1 MFFKLNGGVVF
12 DKFFEWLT
20 YFFIGFFP
28 FISYQG
34 FLFYGTTSRAVN
46 LIVLVEILIVF
57 ICIYLFNKKSE
68 LYIAK
73 SPVTIALAFFLL
85 VSFISGLLGVDFA
98 SSFWSKATRM
108 SGLFYMLHLG
118 IFYLCLL
125 MLMQKESL
133 TRNFLRAFLV
143 GAGVFSIGALLS
155 NDGFGVI
162 FTAEKWTGFT
172 FGNSSF
178 AAMYLYAAFMV
189 AVYFVFSGE
198 NKSKWKYL
206 IPFIFI
212 INPYFLNINLWSGG
226 VNVFKNP
233 MSMIGEAQA
242 SSAAVFMSVF
252 VLLFAFLV
260 SKISRDDIKKK
271 ILAASVLGGV
281 VVLTVASSSLV
292 TSGGYFQN
300 LYLKEASKAR
310 PIVWELSKKS
320 INERPWFGWG
330 GDNFDRSFEKNYDN
344 SILEQ
349 ENGAEP
355 WFDRAHNIF
364 IDQTVETGYL
374 GLVSYL
380 LVYVSILGSLT
391 YVLCKSR
398 EKKHKLLA
406 TILIVYFGGHIME
419 LQTAF
424 DTTIS
429 YVSLAVMAGLASSI
443 FSQTYKSEVGESSF
457 WSVPKML
464 QYLIGVTLVVFLV
477 VSFFIG
483 TVSIIRSNYA
493 NGAIRIAGSS
503 EKRLPIYSSLFS
515 SPVDRATFLW
525 KSSNDFQRGVA
536 EKPIIIEDQ
545 LKREGLIKELSVY
558 TEEYRKYANAHPED
572 YRIRSTLAGVYI
584 YERLL
589 GVDHLNE
596 AHKVLDDAISI
607 SPQIPQAYWMK
618 SVAYLYQRKFDLARD
633 WAKKGYDLN
642 LNVEQSKKIV
652 DYIERSIKTFPEI
665 DFYTFGQI

>member
-1 MFFKLNGGVVF
+1 MVF

-57 ICIYLFNKKSE
+57 VCIYLFNKKSE

-85 VSFISGLLGVDFA
+85 LSFTSGFLGVDFA

-108 SGLFYMLHLG
+108 TGLFYILHLG
-118 IFYLCLL
+118 IFYLYLL
-125 MLMQKESL
+125 MLMHKESFISK
-133 TRNFLRAFLV
+133 FLRAFLV
-143 GAGVFSIGALLS
+143 GAGFFSVGALLS
-155 NDGFGVI
+155 NDGFGLI
-162 FTAEKWTGFT
+162 FTTEKWTGFT

-189 AVYFVFSGE
+189 SIYFVFSWE
-198 NKSKWKYL
+198 NKSRWKYF
-206 IPFIFI
+206 IPLIFI
-212 INPYFLNINLWSGG
+212 INPYFLNINFWSGG
-226 VNVFKNP
+226 VNIFKNP
-233 MSMIGEAQA
+233 IGLIGEAQA
-242 SSAAVFMSVF
+242 SSAAVLMSVF

-260 SKISRDDIKKK
+260 SKIAREDIKKK
-271 ILAASVLGGV
+271 ILIVSVLCGV
-281 VVLTVASSSLV
+281 VFLSVASYSLV

-320 INERPWFGWG
+320 IKERPWFGWG
-330 GDNFDRSFEKNYDN
+330 GDNFDRSFEKHYDN

-349 ENGAEP
+349 KNGAEP

-364 IDQTVETGYL
+364 IDQTVETGYF
-374 GLVSYL
+374 GLFSYI
-380 LVYVSILGSLT
+380 LVYISILGSLM
-391 YVLCKSR
+391 YVFSKSVD
-398 EKKHKLLA
+398 KKHKLLA
-406 TILIVYFGGHIME
+406 TILIIYFFGHVME

-429 YVSLAVMAGLASSI
+429 YMSLIIMVSLASNI
-443 FSQTYKSEVGESSF
+443 FSYTYKSEVGEGSF
-457 WSVPKML
+457 WRVPKTL
-464 QYLIGVTLVVFLV
+464 QYIIGVNLVVFLIA
-477 VSFFIG
+477 SFFIG
-483 TVSIIRSNYA
+483 TVPIIRSNYA

-503 EKRLPIYSSLFS
+503 EKRLPIYNSLFS

-536 EKPIIIEDQ
+536 EKPVIIEDN

-558 TEEYRKYANAHPED
+558 TEEYRKYANAHPAD
-572 YRIRSTLAGVYI
+572 YRIRTTLAGVYI

-607 SPQIPQAYWMK
+607 SSQIPQAYWMK
-618 SVAYLYQRKFDLARD
+618 SVAYLYQRKFDLARE
-633 WAKKGYDLN
+633 WAKRGYDLN
-642 LNVEQSKKIV
+642 PNIEQSKKII
-652 DYIERSIKTFPEI
+652 DYIEKSIKTFPEI